1 MANVQVFDPMK
12 VMVIWGGVV
21 LTGYAEG
28 SIVSCEKSE
37 ESSNAK
43 VGALGEVTQM
53 INSDNTGK
61 ITISL
66 ATNSPSLGMLTRDAQ
81 AHSIKPIQ
89 VIDMN
94 TEALNA
100 GGSEAWVIKTPD
112 LNKTREVGDVDIEI
126 YVADYSVS

>member
-1 MANVQVFDPMK
+1 MRVQTYDPKK

-28 SIVSCEKSE
+28 SIVNCEKNE

-53 INSDNTGK
+53 INSDNTGT
-61 ITISL
+61 ITVSL
-66 ATNSPSLGMLTRDAQ
+66 SNNSPSLGMLTSDAQ

-112 LNKTREVGDVDIEI
+112 LNKAKTTEDVDIEI